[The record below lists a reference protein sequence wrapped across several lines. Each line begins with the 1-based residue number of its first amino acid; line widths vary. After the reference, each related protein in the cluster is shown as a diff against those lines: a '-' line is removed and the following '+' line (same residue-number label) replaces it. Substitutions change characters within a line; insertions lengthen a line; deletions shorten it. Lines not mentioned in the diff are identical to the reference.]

1 MHAQVNRTFVL
12 TEAFNTADNRKRD
25 AVCSDSGYQFS
36 PFSMTTLGG
45 FSVLAKW
52 VIDYLAVVQRNF
64 HGGFK
69 SEYSAW
75 IRRRLEFLVMKF
87 QASACAL
94 RGDACGVLLF

>member
-1 MHAQVNRTFVL
+1 M
-12 TEAFNTADNRKRD
+12 TEALNTADNRKRD
-25 AVCSDSGYQFS
+25 TYEGVCSDSGYQFP

-45 FSVLAKW
+45 FSVGAKW
-52 VIDYLAVVQRNF
+52 VIDYLAAAQRNV

-69 SEYSAW
+69 FEYSAW

>member
-1 MHAQVNRTFVL
+1 MHAQENRAFVL
-12 TEAFNTADNRKRD
+12 TEALNTADDRKRD
-25 AVCSDSGYQFS
+25 TYEGVCSDAGYQFS

-45 FSVLAKW
+45 FSVGAKW
-52 VIDYLAVVQRNF
+52 VIDYLAAAQRNV

-87 QASACAL
+87 
-94 RGDACGVLLF
+94 